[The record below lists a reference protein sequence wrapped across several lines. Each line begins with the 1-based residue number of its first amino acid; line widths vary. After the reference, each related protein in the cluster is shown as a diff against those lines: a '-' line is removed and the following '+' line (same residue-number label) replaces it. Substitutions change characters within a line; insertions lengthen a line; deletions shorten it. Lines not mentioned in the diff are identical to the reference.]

1 MKDRLVST
9 TQVVLI
15 VTWGIVSTIG
25 SAWLCQPALAQQP
38 KRVSDRAHLARQT
51 ALLKQLVPTTLRAM
65 GHRNWIA
72 IVDSA
77 YPLQTAPGIKTVYVG
92 GDQLA
97 AVKRVLD
104 GIDKAK
110 HVRGIVYVDKELDYV
125 PPEVA
130 PGIESYRAGLEQLL
144 GKRTV
149 HKQLHEDTIRMLD
162 DASKL
167 FNVLIIKTDLAI
179 PYTSVFV
186 QLDCGYWSEQA
197 ERRLRARMKD
207 TKYTPGG

>member
-1 MKDRLVST
+1 MKDRLAST
-9 TQVVLI
+9 TPVVLI
-15 VTWGIVSTIG
+15 VAWGIVFTIG

-38 KRVSDRAHLARQT
+38 KHGSDRAHLDRQT

-97 AVKRVLD
+97 AVQRVLD

-125 PPEVA
+125 PPEDA
-130 PGIESYRAGLEQLL
+130 PGIESYRAKLEQLL
-144 GKRTV
+144 GKRNV

-197 ERRLRARMKD
+197 ERRLRARMRD
-207 TKYTPGG
+207 TK